1 MQKKEVLNRLSICL
15 AILSIAFIILSS
27 SCSAAPASVPAPVL
41 KQFNAHNRQLMLTN
55 ADTGQQLIIKSVSK
69 KEGVCRFEE
78 VFEVTAIGND
88 YVPIRGKDFGLKFM
102 NKTYSDIAHE
112 IRSVEWYVWEDNRW
126 QQLKWDVYNRASAIK
141 NSETKLYKVVVTKKR
156 AELGDKRILTV
167 PKFMGVEDERL
178 TWWNVSWQYKK
189 SSELNN
195 VPTGGYTYQL
205 RVHSGVGTNTRTD
218 VYLNGHGA
226 SNFKDIRFVL
236 DETTELDYWI
246 EDSSNSTT
254 MVFVDV
260 PHNGTVYMYYGN
272 PNVETTSDISN
283 IDSFI
288 FFDDFEDG
296 DVSDW
301 SCYNYVE
308 VGSAYCS
315 LENGYNSNY
324 SYRSYAMATGGYNPT
339 VCEMR
344 HTCSLSS
351 GANYKLSVFL
361 KGRVSGSQTH
371 ENYFKINDT
380 TYWSSS
386 SNVSWTR
393 KEFDIS
399 GHAGTNILLK
409 FGGRAYSSN
418 FEENKAW
425 LWIDNVLIRKCL
437 VPEPEW
443 QLWTEEQTEGAYAST
458 SPVQYNTQRKI
469 VRTSDGYLHRVYTK
483 FDGSHYRIYYA
494 KSTDGGSTWTETD
507 LSEDDSHDF
516 IDPSIAVDS
525 NDNIWVVYSI
535 ITGIRYR
542 IYNGVEWSEPQSIS
556 EYAEG
561 SFAPS
566 IAIDEHDNV
575 HVAWC
580 VDWAFYHKISYRMF
594 NGTSWSSIETLDS
607 SNYPKYPSIAVDA
620 NNYVHVVWQEKVSDV
635 WNIKHRKKTDSG
647 WQAIYSVTNVND
659 YDQTYPCIVADPS
672 GNVHVVWQT
681 SDHQIKYRRCS
692 PDGTWNTIETVYD
705 GGIYEQFRPSISV
718 YDNNYLHVV
727 WFGYDSSHE
736 TNYVIKE
743 SHKTTGS
750 WSSPNNI
757 VSVPG
762 KDVVYPNLIG
772 ALYPKFCSDCY
783 TNLPDTGYAF
793 IYDENGAIKYYD
805 SDDLAWRC
813 PTKYTLTLKAINAKT
828 GISVTSFSADLGTGE
843 TKTTTNGVVK
853 FRCLETGYYSLRIT
867 ANGYYVYTET
877 IVVDT
882 TKEMTVTL
890 TPISEFDYYVLPNAR
905 TVTFIVEDIYGKR
918 LENIYVEA
926 VGYNITH
933 PYGWLGSVFGFTN
946 ETEIY
951 STRQNGTTDSNGEIA
966 FLMADTIKYKVR
978 FINESLGI
986 NKTWFKYPTRDEYT
1000 IIVMPWEYSAEEER
1014 KKQLMATTVNITTAK
1029 INSTH
1034 AIIYVNYT
1042 DPNDMTE
1049 SVNINITRLEM
1060 FGEEEVVYNV
1070 TITDNSFI
1078 NESFIVTPYKGRSF
1092 NVKIRALH
1100 EGYGERIWE
1109 YGVKFKG
1116 LLKDLELPEE
1126 IYPIIA
1132 IAIIF
1137 FIGGLFGATTAL
1149 QGSLLICI
1157 VSWIFYGIGWLNI
1170 VPDSVMVSALSLA
1183 TVMSVLGLLMDRAR
1197 RSGVQ

>member
-27 SCSAAPASVPAPVL
+27 SCSAAPASAPAPVI

-55 ADTGQQLIIKSVSK
+55 ADTGQQLIVKSVSK

-88 YVPIRGKDFGLKFM
+88 YVPIRGKDFGLKFR

-126 QQLKWDVYNRASAIK
+126 QQLKWDVYNRANTIK
-141 NSETKLYKVVVTKKR
+141 KGETKLYKVVVTKKR
-156 AELGDKRILTV
+156 AELGDKRILTI

-178 TWWNVSWQYKK
+178 TWWNVSWQYRV
-189 SSELNN
+189 SNTLNN
-195 VPTGGYTYQL
+195 VPNGGRTYRL
-205 RVHSGVGTNTRTD
+205 MIHSGSGENTATD
-218 VYLNGHGA
+218 VFLNGH
-226 SNFKDIRFVL
+226 SQSDFDDIRFVL
-236 DETTELDYWI
+236 NDTTELNYWI
-246 EDSSNSTT
+246 VDNTT
-254 MVFVDV
+254 DPIKVYVKV
-260 PHNGTVYMYYGN
+260 TGNGTVNLYYGN
-272 PNVETTSDISN
+272 PDVGSSMSSKDSVVSGDN
-283 IDSFI
+283 IFKE
-288 FFDDFEDG
+288 DFEDG
-296 DVSDW
+296 DLNGWSFSGDAGWEISSNSYEGSYGAQNQDIGDSQSACMYRDITTGFPNQIIFWWNVS
-301 SCYNYVE
+301 SEENYDFLRFYIN
-308 VGSAYCS
+308 GSQKAAIS
-315 LENGYNSNY
+315 GVVNWQKKVFN
-324 SYRSYAMATGGYNPT
+324 
-339 VCEMR
+339 
-344 HTCSLSS
+344 LSS
-351 GANYKLSVFL
+351 G
-361 KGRVSGSQTH
+361 TH
-371 ENYFKINDT
+371 EIKWCYTKDSGHSGWDDT
-380 TYWSSS
+380 GYVDNIT
-386 SNVSWTR
+386 TAFPL
-393 KEFDIS
+393 EFDPFLQPWS
-399 GHAGTNILLK
+399 
-409 FGGRAYSSN
+409 
-418 FEENKAW
+418 
-425 LWIDNVLIRKCL
+425 
-437 VPEPEW
+437 
-443 QLWTEEQTEGAYAST
+443 EEQTEQTYSGSIA
-458 SPVQYNTQRKI
+458 QYNSQRKI
-469 VRTSDGYLHRVYTK
+469 ARTSDNYLHRVYTK
-483 FDGSHYRIYYA
+483 FDGSYYRIYYA
-494 KSTDGGSTWTETD
+494 KSTDGGSTWTESD

-516 IDPSIAVDS
+516 LDPSIAVDS
-525 NDNIWVVYSI
+525 NDNIWVVYS
-535 ITGIRYR
+535 TVMSIRYR
-542 IYNGVEWSEPQSIS
+542 VYNGVEWSEPQSIS

-580 VDWAFYHKISYRMF
+580 VDWAFAHKISYRMF
-594 NGTSWSSIETLDS
+594 NGTSWSSIETLES
-607 SNYPKYPSIAVDA
+607 SNYPKYPSIAVDT

-681 SDHQIKYRRCS
+681 RDHKIKYRRCNS
-692 PDGTWNTIETVYD
+692 DGTWNAIETVYD
-705 GGIYEQFRPSISV
+705 GGIYEQLRPSISV

-736 TNYVIKE
+736 TNYIIKE

-750 WSSPNNI
+750 WSSSNVI

-843 TKTTTNGVVK
+843 TKTTTNGIVK

-951 STRQNGTTDSNGEIA
+951 GTRQNGTTDSNGEIA

-978 FINESLGI
+978 FTNESLGI

-1000 IIVMPWEYSAEEER
+1000 IVVMPWEYSAEEER

-1034 AIIYVNYT
+1034 AIIYVKYT

-1049 SVNINITRLEM
+1049 SVNINITRLEV

-1092 NVKIRALH
+1092 NVRIRALH

-1183 TVMSVLGLLMDRAR
+1183 TVMSILGLLMDRAR